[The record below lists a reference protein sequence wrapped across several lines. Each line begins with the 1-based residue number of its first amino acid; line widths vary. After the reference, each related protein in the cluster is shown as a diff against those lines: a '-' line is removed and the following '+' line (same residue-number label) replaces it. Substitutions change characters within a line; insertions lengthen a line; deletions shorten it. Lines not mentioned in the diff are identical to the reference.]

1 MAKKITSESD
11 FWGEYSGGTSKSDDF
26 WLDYDTEAEKRRKK
40 KLEVALNEKLKTSGS
55 LKKKEIPKAPYAVQ
69 KEDKKKDTFK
79 LPGQEIFETVGN
91 FVKDKVVA
99 PAVDVSKTVVKSMAA
114 PQLNKLHQEAY
125 SSANEV
131 MKKINADA
139 ESGKIT
145 WDEAK
150 KKSNAVMLALQKSGI
165 SQKTAEANKALTNLT
180 GQVQGAG
187 KGVIKTV
194 STFVPEASRSIT
206 HTLTGVAKR
215 VGIDNEVIN
224 KIYEKSSVKNKDQV
238 AQFVDKVTSPNKDDG
253 EFGYELG
260 ASGTRLAIDMILGI
274 ATGGNITP
282 ALLHFS
288 EIQNQNIDRAME
300 NGVSFE
306 DAWNNA
312 TASAAI
318 QGALEKIGFDEL
330 ASPFGRQLVSRII
343 KGMVTEG
350 TEEAIQQIAD
360 NWFASMYDENQQ
372 LVDEDVWKSALMGGI
387 LGAGAGGTFG
397 TNDTNIDPKT
407 QKKIDDWKKAE
418 GVDVKEGDEIIQQLN
433 EQPEPTTE
441 GIQIQQPTETGDDI
455 IQQLNEP
462 EQPTD
467 LPESGDDIVRQLNE
481 TTTRSTEEITN
492 TARQVLEESGIE
504 PTPENIA
511 NEALIEYISVGT
523 GDIKNINTEILKP
536 IKGTGVDELSFDNDG
551 YITLYRSGDVTPGIP
566 NSFSLEKSNS
576 QIPYKVK
583 KDDILVNTNSKA
595 LRTLFERTFS
605 NSSNENHLA
614 NNIDVLDTFNKVES
628 EIIATDGVKESEYK
642 SKAKSSDSRPEHI
655 VKGKELSTKRTEE
668 SVRKTVIDRISGYI
682 ERNSTFE
689 KFANDI
695 NTLGQ
700 TFGEFEGNVEFTK
713 KEAIVKLADG
723 RTFRYKL
730 EDIYNNKPKKKGE
743 VKKLGNKKTAKDVL
757 EEYLNSHAE
766 HSVDGLH
773 YWLDANNYKGLKE
786 EVSILYD
793 IYRNGKGK
801 PKATKTGTSLRE
813 EVFNFSS
820 AEQLDSFVKRYGLE
834 DKLEGMTA
842 EEFFDSTVG
851 ERKRQAE
858 KQSEERIKEMQKTKP
873 QIDVQ
878 SPDYKL
884 GGKAFEAMVTQAK
897 KYTKESDYKKFKK
910 WTDENGYKNVPEY
923 YKKALFDDWSNIDRD
938 YADKEIVK
946 KPKSKSKPKGSVK
959 QLSQNFKVVYPE
971 IKELPTEVR
980 ERLPEDVR
988 DGNKKATPSQIQNA
1002 TDGMIQWGK
1011 TQLRELVKQT
1021 DIQDT
1026 KLDIIEDGVFN
1037 EYGKYKD
1044 NIRKELYISY
1054 DKNGIKFQLPLSSI
1068 GFTQKRI
1075 ENSGIKVGDTILLKD
1090 VVKAKG
1096 AIPSLRD
1103 SSGTN
1108 YSIMKKPV
1116 VVKKVSDIK
1125 QKQLDVINRLNPMTD
1140 TYHTGIRSVDDIK
1153 TFREAFDDPESFADP
1168 DFSKADGQRA
1178 LNSGKITI
1186 YSSKPLDKNNAQ
1198 FVTPSKM
1205 EALTYSGDG
1214 KVYSKE
1220 VSIDDVAWIN
1230 ADQGQLVGNVKS
1242 TPQVTKTEEDYNNYS
1257 LGRISGEEIRK
1268 SRSVEDL
1275 QELANQLNKAGQILA
1290 ISRRG
1295 GLKSKKAAGVFQHG
1309 SNIKGDERIKLQDA
1323 VINEPGEY
1331 VRVLAHELSHAIE
1344 FTINGTTGK
1353 TYSLF
1358 GELTKD
1364 ERATIKQELKDIVN
1378 YAEGE
1383 DVVQTNPTY
1392 YNKPTEQLA
1401 RYVETLLQDK
1411 SKAREIAPLV
1421 SSKFDQAVV
1430 NNPELQELMDA
1441 IDGIIDKGFKNK
1453 TPDWYRDMRQ
1463 SYQKYLGKKAG
1474 DQAYNAEVIRRAEVQ
1489 RWNYEVGRL
1498 IKDKF
1503 KNVKDNPELLFKA
1516 AEAIKQTDED
1526 GNFVYGTRDFIRVTD
1541 DISTRRARNAGYEY
1555 VRSELVNNKE
1565 VKIFGK
1571 QRYTEA
1577 EGEQL
1582 FNQLSEEGQ
1591 QLVKD
1596 FVARKEDAKD
1606 IFNRELIKDVYKIDA
1621 NIEGWVH
1628 RGLQKK
1634 GRMTTL
1640 GGKNANLRRKIAGA
1654 KKQRSGGDNFVQDF
1668 KKQMH
1673 KALLELGDADITNR
1687 FVVEQLARISKPI
1700 AKGQEPD
1707 VGWVEV
1713 TADFRKGLRLP
1724 GEGGRDKV
1732 TFTETDEMTGMEKEI
1747 TFLKPEQRYQVP
1759 ANLAEHYRNIRNVP
1773 TEISMAKKITSNINK
1788 YWAINVLIHPGT
1800 VATNFVSGGLQYSAK
1815 VLNDFYTDLLT
1826 GDFTMEQTRKDVAA
1840 MVEAALPRGWSK
1852 APDWIY
1858 GGVRSTYAGQFMDK
1872 GFGETTLQ
1880 KVGDIGLAPMG
1891 AVESYWK
1898 KAIALSENVGK
1909 IDNQSLSKS
1918 MLELS
1923 KVEKEMI
1930 ADINQVIDLYAYD
1943 YDNVPMW
1950 IQNWGKKGGGLVKP
1964 FIKYPYKYAKMVTN
1978 LASGAFDQTLPVQ
1991 ERVAKMMTL
2000 STLMAIALGTMAW
2013 GDEEKETPTG
2023 TEKTPS
2029 FLDSRGRLYIGKVN
2043 GKELFVRTAKY
2054 PFLNLASI
2062 TKAAVE
2068 GQWQEANDVIVDQ
2081 IGTLGLASKAAMTM
2095 MGYSNQFEKYTD
2107 KSVNMTNQLVSLIP
2121 GFRILKDVGSIID
2134 PINRSPKTVKE
2145 AIGSA
2150 LPIFGDEKTL
2160 REWRGEPRTLKIPIE
2175 PESRSITEDENETR
2189 ISERYRQDILLSLMT
2204 GVYITRIDPE
2214 EAKAQAKREAR
2225 NLAEDT
2231 IRAYLL
2237 EGAVDKADKLAE
2249 EVGFTIPEGTYR
2261 YYRNKE
2267 LEKYKESLE

>member
-1 MAKKITSESD
+1 MVKKITSESD
-11 FWGEYSGGTSKSDDF
+11 FWGGYSGGTSKSDDF

-40 KLEVALNEKLKTSGS
+40 KLEVALNEKLKASGS

-69 KEDKKKDTFK
+69 KEDKKKDVFK

-238 AQFVDKVTSPNKDDG
+238 AQFVDKVTSPSKDDG

-288 EIQNQNIDRAME
+288 EIQNQNIERAME
-300 NGVSFE
+300 NGVSFD

-397 TNDTNIDPKT
+397 TSIDPKT

-433 EQPEPTTE
+433 EQPEPTTD

-455 IQQLNEP
+455 IQQLNESG
-462 EQPTD
+462 QPTSS
-467 LPESGDDIVRQLNE
+467 PESGDDIVRQLNE
-481 TTTRSTEEITN
+481 TTTRSTEEIYN
-492 TARQVLEESGIE
+492 TTKTVLDDAGIE
-504 PTPENIA
+504 ATPKNIA
-511 NEALIEYISVGT
+511 AEALIEYIAVGT
-523 GDIKNINTEILKP
+523 GNIKNINTEILEP
-536 IKGTGVDELSFDNDG
+536 IKGLGVNDLMFDKDG
-551 YITLYRSGDVTPGIP
+551 YITLYRDGDVTEGIP
-566 NSFSLEKSNS
+566 NSFSLQQKSIN
-576 QIPYKVK
+576 QVPYKVNK
-583 KDDILVNTNSKA
+583 EDILVNTNSKEV
-595 LRTLFERTFS
+595 RDLFEDTYKNTEHLDRNLDVLSSYNSIESEVIATNGQSYDSNVSKDSATLRKEMRDLDDRIDTVKGEERQKAIDESNKMRKSLNELRASDKETVLESDNANIDVFKYSDGKWDVSIDYRTNTAGGSTPFYGEY
-605 NSSNENHLA
+605 NSRAEA
-614 NNIDVLDTFNKVES
+614 IAAGVEYIQEFIDNNIDRSDTTASDKKILS
-628 EIIATDGVKESEYK
+628 RMQKEIDN
-642 SKAKSSDSRPEHI
+642 
-655 VKGKELSTKRTEE
+655 L
-668 SVRKTVIDRISGYI
+668 
-682 ERNSTFE
+682 
-689 KFANDI
+689 
-695 NTLGQ
+695 
-700 TFGEFEGNVEFTK
+700 
-713 KEAIVKLADG
+713 
-723 RTFRYKL
+723 
-730 EDIYNNKPKKKGE
+730 KPKKKGS
-743 VKKLGNKKTAKDVL
+743 VKKLGKPKVGEIQTDQLTSEKEYVDYYL
-757 EEYLNSHAE
+757 ESHDK
-766 HSVDGLH
+766 HSRDGLI
-773 YWLDANNYKGLKE
+773 YFIKSNPPMKNMTKNTIVA
-786 EVSILYD
+786 LYD
-793 IYRNGKGK
+793 SMQPGYIQTTLKPGQIPYTENLKYEIGDKVKGYEITNKGNPHDENAITYGQYQIKGTDGKLQWINAVDLETMGDSKKGK
-801 PKATKTGTSLRE
+801 
-813 EVFNFSS
+813 VN
-820 AEQLDSFVKRYGLE
+820 
-834 DKLEGMTA
+834 KL
-842 EEFFDSTVG
+842 
-851 ERKRQAE
+851 
-858 KQSEERIKEMQKTKP
+858 
-873 QIDVQ
+873 
-878 SPDYKL
+878 
-884 GGKAFEAMVTQAK
+884 
-897 KYTKESDYKKFKK
+897 
-910 WTDENGYKNVPEY
+910 
-923 YKKALFDDWSNIDRD
+923 
-938 YADKEIVK
+938 
-946 KPKSKSKPKGSVK
+946 
-959 QLSQNFKVVYPE
+959 
-971 IKELPTEVR
+971 
-980 ERLPEDVR
+980 
-988 DGNKKATPSQIQNA
+988 
-1002 TDGMIQWGK
+1002 GK
-1011 TQLRELVKQT
+1011 TQKEQV
-1021 DIQDT
+1021 T
-1026 KLDIIEDGVFN
+1026 KTPTPKVPGQGSSSFTP
-1037 EYGKYKD
+1037 KD
-1044 NIRKELYISY
+1044 AQIMAEML
-1054 DKNGIKFQLPLSSI
+1054 
-1068 GFTQKRI
+1068 
-1075 ENSGIKVGDTILLKD
+1075 
-1090 VVKAKG
+1090 
-1096 AIPSLRD
+1096 D
-1103 SSGTN
+1103 SSPNIVTDDSIRQFAESRN
-1108 YSIMKKPV
+1108 YNPDDFLKAVKDHSQFDTSGNLKVDRTPEALAA
-1116 VVKKVSDIK
+1116 KKVQQAID
-1125 QKQLDVINRLNPMTD
+1125 NRKSNIESLGDFTKEMTSLNKERVAK
-1140 TYHTGIRSVDDIK
+1140 IL
-1153 TFREAFDDPESFADP
+1153 
-1168 DFSKADGQRA
+1168 SKETRFDGQKTTKREVMERFA
-1178 LNSGKITI
+1178 SDESRVGRQ
-1186 YSSKPLDKNNAQ
+1186 LDKNNYRIVRKDDTSTGITVSKTEYDYYNYIKKQ
-1198 FVTPSKM
+1198 STP
-1205 EALTYSGDG
+1205 
-1214 KVYSKE
+1214 
-1220 VSIDDVAWIN
+1220 
-1230 ADQGQLVGNVKS
+1230 

-1257 LGRISGEEIRK
+1257 LGRVSGEEIRK

-1309 SNIKGDERIKLQDA
+1309 SKIKGDERVKLQDA

-1344 FTINGTTGK
+1344 FTVNGTTGK

-1421 SSKFDQAVV
+1421 SSRFDQAVV

-1474 DQAYNAEVIRRAEVQ
+1474 DQAYNAEVIRRTEVQ

-1498 IKDKF
+1498 IKNKF

-1571 QRYTEA
+1571 QRYTEE
-1577 EGEQL
+1577 EGRQL
-1582 FNQLSEEGQ
+1582 FNQLSKEGQ

-1898 KAIALSENVGK
+1898 KAIALSENAGK
-1909 IDNQSLSKS
+1909 IDNQSLNKS

-1923 KVEKEMI
+1923 KAEKEMI

-1978 LASGAFDQTLPVQ
+1978 LASGAFDQTLSVQ
-1991 ERVAKMMTL
+1991 ERTAKIMTL

-2121 GFRILKDVGSIID
+2121 GFRILKDIGAIID

-2160 REWRGEPRTLKIPIE
+2160 REWRGEPRTLKIPVE

-2204 GVYITRIDPE
+2204 GIYITRIDPE

-2237 EGAVDKADKLAE
+2237 EGAVDKADRLAE
-2249 EVGFTIPEGTYR
+2249 EVGFTIPDGTYR